1 MAMSIV
7 FLWRF
12 LVTLSPCLFPHPFQA
27 AESAVAGPEIPEMVV
42 SENGD
47 PFWGKHMEKPFFLLG
62 WHYHYHYPIII
73 IILSLSLSY
82 LLIQWIGLRDD
93 LQETNG
99 FYH

>member
-1 MAMSIV
+1 MTFS
-7 FLWRF
+7 RYG
-12 LVTLSPCLFPHPFQA
+12 FPMLP
-27 AESAVAGPEIPEMVV
+27 PV
-42 SENGD
+42 SVRQPNQRWPGQRSQRWSKENGA
-47 PFWGKHMEKPFFLLG
+47 FLGKAYGKAIILLG

-93 LQETNG
+93 LQETHG